1 MEWSIEQETALAQGG
16 SWMNDAS
23 DDAAPW
29 WYLGGFAG
37 TGKTTL
43 AKHLVAGASGK
54 WLYAAFT
61 GKASHVMRQKGC
73 ADAQTI
79 HSLIYKPAG
88 ESRKHEIEVLS
99 LRVTALQL
107 KDPPTPAQREE
118 LHKLQGA
125 LRSAMEENRPRFSPW
140 ANSPLSKADVDGI
153 VIDECS
159 QVDGK
164 MAEDLMSFG
173 KKILVLGDPAQ
184 LPPVGAT
191 GFFTHREPDVML
203 TQVHRQAK
211 DSGILRLAT
220 LVREGGDP
228 SRFVSTQDCRVWRS
242 GAPKED
248 VRLAATEADQIL
260 VGRNR
265 TRHDYNARFR
275 ALDGRATPFPEI
287 GDRLICLKN
296 SRDEGLLNGMQFR
309 VLADPLPQ
317 TSCDDMIT
325 DMCVESIDDGLG
337 TTQMVTSW
345 AHHFVGRENELDAK
359 GYDRRDLREFDF
371 AYAITVHKSQGS
383 QWRDVLLFDESG
395 GFRGDARSW
404 LYTGIT
410 RAAERLTVCL

>member
-1 MEWSIEQETALAQGG
+1 MEWSSEQDAALARGG
-16 SWMNDAS
+16 SWMGDSS
-23 DDAAPW
+23 DPAPW
-29 WYLGGFAG
+29 WYLGGYAG

-43 AKHLVAGASGK
+43 AKHLVANATGK
-54 WLYAAFT
+54 WLFAAYT

-73 ADAQTI
+73 TDAQTI
-79 HSLIYKPAG
+79 HSLIYRPAG
-88 ESRKHEIEVLS
+88 ESRKREIEVLQ

-107 KDPPTPAQREE
+107 KNPPTQAQREE
-118 LHKLQGA
+118 LHRLKQA
-125 LRSAMEENRPRFSPW
+125 LATAMEENRPRFEPW
-140 ANSPLSKADVDGI
+140 ANSPLTDPEVDGI

-159 QVDGK
+159 MVDGK
-164 MAEDLMSFG
+164 MAEDLLSFG
-173 KKILVLGDPAQ
+173 KKVLVLGDPAQ
-184 LPPVGAT
+184 LPPVGSS
-191 GFFTHREPDVML
+191 GYFTHREPDVML
-203 TQVHRQAK
+203 TQVHRQAQ

-228 SRFVSTQDCRVWRS
+228 SRFAGTQDCRVWRS

-248 VRLAATEADQIL
+248 VRRAATEADQIL
-260 VGRNR
+260 VGRNA

-275 ALDGRATPFPEI
+275 QLDGRATPFPEI

-296 SRDEGLLNGMQFR
+296 NRDECLLNGMQFR
-309 VLADPLPQ
+309 VLKDPLPQ
-317 TSCDDMIT
+317 TEPDGLVTEMGI
-325 DMCVESIDDGLG
+325 ESLDDGLG